1 MDKLKL
7 LTIIC
12 LLFLLKTTN
21 SYSLIEV
28 DITRGNLNPL
38 PVAVSPLF
46 QDNKSKNEFQRELN
60 LDDLGSEISKVVE
73 NNLKQSGLFNP
84 LSKDAFLQK
93 PDIAHLKPRFE
104 DWALIK
110 AQALITGKVSISNGK
125 LKVEFRLW
133 DVLAGREMLALAFT
147 TVPNNWRRVGH
158 IITDKVY
165 ERLTGEKGYFDTRII
180 YVSEEGL
187 KTQRVKKLAIMD
199 QDGFNTKY
207 LTLGNE
213 LVLTPRF
220 NPTNQMVTYLSYFR
234 NLPRVYLLDI
244 ETGIQEVVGDFP
256 GMTFAPRFSP
266 DGKKIIMS
274 FAKDGKSD
282 IYVMDLENRIVE
294 QITNHPSIDTSPSY
308 SPDGKYITF
317 NSDRSGYQQIYVMKS
332 DGSNVKRIS
341 FGNGLYGTP
350 VWSPRGDLIAFTK
363 LHKGKFFIGVM
374 RTDGKGERLL
384 TENFYQEAPSWS
396 PNGRVLI
403 FYRETKTNEKGE
415 GFSAKLWS
423 IDLTGYNERLVE
435 TQTDASDP
443 SWSSLLSN

>member
-1 MDKLKL
+1 M
-7 LTIIC
+7 TIFRIIIIFF
-12 LLFLLKTTN
+12 LFQVK

-38 PVAVSPLF
+38 PIAVSPLATDKDSKQKF
-46 QDNKSKNEFQRELN
+46 KNEVKV
-60 LDDLGSEISKVVE
+60 DDLGAEISKVVE
-73 NNLKQSGLFNP
+73 NNLMTSGLFNP
-84 LSKDAFLQK
+84 LPKDSFLQE
-93 PDIAHLKPRFE
+93 PDIAHFKPRFE
-104 DWALIK
+104 DWKLIK
-110 AQALITGKVSISNGK
+110 AQALITGKVEYIDEK
-125 LKVEFRLW
+125 LRVEFRMW
-133 DVLAGREMLALAFT
+133 DVLAAKEIMALAFT
-147 TVPNNWRRVGH
+147 TVPSNWRRVGH

-180 YVSEEGL
+180 YVAEEGP
-187 KTQRVKKLAIMD
+187 KTQRIKKLAIMD

-274 FAKDGKSD
+274 FATGGNSD
-282 IYVMDLENRIVE
+282 IYTMDLENRVVE
-294 QITNHPSIDTSPSY
+294 RITNHPSIDTSPSY
-308 SPDGKYITF
+308 SPDGKYICF
-317 NSDRSGYQQIYVMKS
+317 NSDRSGYQQIYIMNS
-332 DGSNVKRIS
+332 DGSNVRRIS
-341 FGNGLYGTP
+341 FGRGLYGTP

-363 LHKGKFFIGVM
+363 LHSGKFYIGVM
-374 RTDGKGERLL
+374 RTDGEGERLL

-396 PNGRVLI
+396 PNGRVLV
-403 FYRETKTNEKGE
+403 FYRETKTNDKGE

-423 IDLTGYNERLVE
+423 IDLTGYNERQVP
-435 TQTDASDP
+435 TKTDASDP